1 MLNLHLFNG
10 KTGQH
15 IRRVAE
21 YNDLNWSDSINEPG
35 SISFKVKDSGD
46 VKETYAPWRTIAAV
60 LDDERVIHAGY
71 IEQLRLDNE
80 KHIWTVSGGGGS
92 SILEKRLVLKRTLM
106 RSWKN
111 GRIKVDEKNP
121 SSAWQLS
128 LKGSYSDLIAMLIDE
143 TLAWGA
149 LPIKSAARTGGNNER
164 KYNSYDYATV
174 LSRIEDICD
183 LENGPELRFD
193 ATIDENWKLTF
204 YQVCA
209 TEIITHHYSWN
220 ALAPDS
226 PIILG
231 GMDVAGDDMAC
242 ECFCA
247 GGKDSDELLVSR
259 TRSSN
264 LLDQGYPLLQVA
276 DKSHSSVSQISTLQS
291 YGAAAVSAGDHEQL
305 THGLT
310 VRSDIDVR
318 VGDWLDVRTVGG
330 VLPLKVTDV
339 SGGVGKH
346 QSIQA
351 RRR

>member
-1 MLNLHLFNG
+1 MLSLHLFNG

-35 SISFKVKDSGD
+35 SISFKVKDIGD

-80 KHIWTVSGGGGS
+80 KHVWTVSGGGGS

-106 RSWKN
+106 SSWKN

-149 LPIKSAARTGGNNER
+149 LPIKSAVRTGGSNER

-183 LENGPELRFD
+183 LDNGPELRFD
-193 ATIDENWKLTF
+193 AAIDENWKLTF

-209 TEIITHHYSWN
+209 TESQ
-220 ALAPDS
+220 PS
-226 PIILG
+226 PIATPGTLSPLVHQIILG
-231 GMDVAGDDMAC
+231 DMDVDGEDMAC

-247 GGKDSDELLVSR
+247 GGKDSDKLLVSR

-264 LLDQGYPLLQVA
+264 LLDEGYPLLQVA
-276 DKSHSSVSQISTLQS
+276 DKSHTSVSQISTLQS

-305 THGLT
+305 TYGLT
-310 VRSDIDVR
+310 VEIRYRYSR
-318 VGDWLDVRTVGG
+318 WRLG
-330 VLPLKVTDV
+330 
-339 SGGVGKH
+339 
-346 QSIQA
+346 
-351 RRR
+351 